1 MIENTI
7 KPPPDMP
14 LVVTAML
21 EATIRDCWSA
31 YVGDDG
37 DAEAF
42 WNFLT
47 GTGDE

>member
-1 MIENTI
+1 MIENI
-7 KPPPDMP
+7 IRPPADMP

-21 EATIRDCWSA
+21 EATIRDYWAA

-42 WNFLT
+42 WDFVTMGGNA
-47 GTGDE
+47 